1 MSVCLDGTLA
11 GRSADDVA
19 ARAVPVRSRGAVA
32 DSWDDAGAAVVK
44 GQPLLS
50 KYVQK

>member
-11 GRSADDVA
+11 GQFVDDVA
-19 ARAVPVRSRGAVA
+19 AHVAPARSRGVAA
-32 DSWDDAGAAVVK
+32 DSWGDAGAAAEK
-44 GQPLLS
+44 DQPLSS